1 MSLLE
6 DNIYWMTYNISLAVI
21 AIVCG
26 WLALKVKRPVV
37 RLPLLI
43 LWLLYIPNTLYLLSD
58 SMHFSQQLSKIQDA
72 DKISLITQ
80 YIVLMLFG
88 VISFVAGVY
97 PIEKLIK
104 KTPVLVKSMNHA
116 LIIVVLQFIIA
127 FGIVMGRV
135 ERTHSWETF
144 TNPIK
149 VLNDALSV
157 LASLELIT
165 FVIITGIVA
174 NIIYFSLK
182 PILIHYVVRK

>member
-21 AIVCG
+21 AVVCG
-26 WLALKVKRPVV
+26 WLALKVKRPTFK
-37 RLPLLI
+37 LPLLI

-58 SMHFSQQLSKIQDA
+58 SIHFSQQLSKIQDA
-72 DKISLITQ
+72 DKISLVIQ
-80 YIVLMLFG
+80 YSVLMLFG
-88 VISFVAGVY
+88 VISFASGVY

-104 KTPVLVKSMNHA
+104 KTLA
-116 LIIVVLQFIIA
+116 VVILQFVIA

-135 ERTHSWETF
+135 ERTHSWEVF

-157 LASLELIT
+157 LTSLELMT
-165 FVIITGIVA
+165 FVIVTGIVA

-182 PILIHYVVRK
+182 LILIHYVVRK

>member
-1 MSLLE
+1 MTLIE
-6 DNIYWMTYNISLAVI
+6 NNIYWMIYNISLAVI
-21 AIVCG
+21 AVVCG
-26 WLALKVKRPVV
+26 WLALKVKRPDF

-58 SMHFSQQLSKIQDA
+58 SIHFSKQLSQIQDA
-72 DKISLITQ
+72 DKISLVIQ

-97 PIEKLIK
+97 PVEKLIK
-104 KTPVLVKSMNHA
+104 KTPTVIM
-116 LIIVVLQFIIA
+116 LQFIIA

-144 TNPIK
+144 INPIK

-157 LASLELIT
+157 LFSLELMI
-165 FVIITGIVA
+165 FVIATGIVA
-174 NIIYFSLK
+174 NTIYFILK
-182 PILIHYVVRK
+182 PIFINYVVRK

>member
-1 MSLLE
+1 MSLIE

-21 AIVCG
+21 AVVCG
-26 WLALKVKRPVV
+26 WLALKVKRTAF

-58 SMHFSQQLSKIQDA
+58 SIHFSQQLSKIQDA
-72 DKISLITQ
+72 DKISLVIQ

-88 VISFVAGVY
+88 VISFVVGIY

-104 KTPVLVKSMNHA
+104 KTYA
-116 LIIVVLQFIIA
+116 VVLLQFVIA

-135 ERTHSWETF
+135 ERTHSWEIF
-144 TNPIK
+144 INPIK

-157 LASLELIT
+157 LASLELMF
-165 FVIITGIVA
+165 FVLVTGIVA
-174 NIIYFSLK
+174 NIIYFILK
-182 PILIHYVVRK
+182 PIFINYVVRK